1 MSDSGIT
8 VGWREWVAL
17 PGLNI
22 PAIKAKIDT
31 GARTS
36 SIHALDVARIRRD
49 GSDLIAFT
57 LLPLQRTE
65 RVKVRC
71 EAPLIDIRKV
81 TDSGGH
87 AEQRYFIETELSLG
101 PKQYTMEMDLT
112 ERPGMLFR
120 MLVGRR
126 ALAGHWIVDPAQS
139 FLHGR
144 PNTRE
149 LYPSLTEKPT

>member
-1 MSDSGIT
+1 MSDSGFT

-17 PGLNI
+17 PGLDV

-36 SIHALDVARIRRD
+36 AMNALDIERFTRD
-49 GSDLIAFT
+49 GSDFVAFT
-57 LLPLQRTE
+57 VLPLQRNDQV
-65 RVKVRC
+65 RQRC

-87 AEQRYFIETELSLG
+87 AEQRHVIETELSLG
-101 PKQYTMEMDLT
+101 PQRYTMEMTLT
-112 ERPGMLFR
+112 ERRGMLFR

-126 ALAGHWIVDPAQS
+126 ALAGHWLVDPAQS
-139 FLHGR
+139 FIYGR
-144 PNTRE
+144 PDLRE
-149 LYPSLTEKPT
+149 LYPSTTEKPT